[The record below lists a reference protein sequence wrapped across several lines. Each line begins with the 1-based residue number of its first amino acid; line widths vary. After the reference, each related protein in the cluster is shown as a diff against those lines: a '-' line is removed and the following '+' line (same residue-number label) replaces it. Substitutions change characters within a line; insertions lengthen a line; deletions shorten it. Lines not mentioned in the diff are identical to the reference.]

1 MDKTDKLSSKG
12 YIGLDRLENI
22 IRKILAPYLIILLLF
37 ILIGGF
43 HQIGFHEGFNIGD
56 WLINYTGGFVRRGLI
71 GEVLY
76 GLSRFIGVNPAI
88 LLVFLQTFI
97 FGVYFYFSYKILQ
110 SKPVLL
116 KYTFIIFSPFIFTFA
131 INSQAGGYRKE
142 IIYFAVLSLI
152 TYANENYSVVKFQRI
167 FFWTLFL
174 YPMVLL
180 TDELGLVILPLL
192 IGIYLNKVR
201 PSFSKLSPYLP
212 ILVVENLLVFGTI
225 ILNHKISPFQVNVII
240 NSLIQVGY
248 DPKGSGAIEAL
259 SATTMANMKD
269 TFHSI
274 FYGHYFQIY
283 PLALFLCSLAYV
295 PLWNEI
301 KAVFKNKF
309 LMFGFLGSL
318 IVLFPVFIIANDWGR
333 WTYILLVELLM
344 VVLIVD
350 KPDQV
355 RMNFFQKK
363 MPLTKLVL
371 WSVIVISYAS
381 FWYLPHV
388 LEDGADWRA
397 VIHNIPYI
405 RI

>member
-1 MDKTDKLSSKG
+1 MDNTDKLSSKA
-12 YIGLDRLENI
+12 YIGFDRLEDFL
-22 IRKILAPYLIILLLF
+22 RKILAPYLIILLVF

-56 WLINYTGGFVRRGLI
+56 WLINYAGGFVRRGLI
-71 GEVLY
+71 GEILY
-76 GLSRFIGVNPAI
+76 GLSRLIGVNPAI
-88 LLVFLQTFI
+88 LLVFLQAVI
-97 FGVYFYFSYKILQ
+97 FGVYFYFAYKILL
-110 SKPVLL
+110 SKPVIL
-116 KYTFIIFSPFIFTFA
+116 KYTFIIFSPFVFTFA

-142 IIYFAVLSLI
+142 IIYFAVLSFI
-152 TYANENYSVVKFQRI
+152 TYASESYSVVKFQRI

-192 IGIYLNKVR
+192 IGIYWNKVR
-201 PSFSKLSPYLP
+201 PSFFQLSPYLP
-212 ILVVENLLVFGTI
+212 ILIVENLLVFGVI
-225 ILNHKISPFQVNVII
+225 ILNHKISPFQVDMII
-240 NSLIQVGY
+240 NSLIQAGY

-259 SATTMANMKD
+259 SATTTANMKD
-269 TFHSI
+269 TFHSV

-295 PLWNEI
+295 PLRNEI

-309 LMFGFLGSL
+309 LMLGYSGSM
-318 IVLFPVFIIANDWGR
+318 IVLVPVFIIANDWGR
-333 WTYILLVELLM
+333 WTYILLVELFM
-344 VVLIVD
+344 VILIVD
-350 KPDQV
+350 KPHHE
-355 RMNFFQKK
+355 RMNFSQKK
-363 MPLTKLVL
+363 MPVPKLVL

-388 LEDGADWRA
+388 LEDGANWRA